1 MSEDVLILRDL
12 TDEEINNLSEEDI
25 MSMMEYYDENGVPYR
40 STVKSLLEDNDVS
53 TDGLTEF
60 ILTLDVGRCN
70 YANRTKK
77 QIYISRHNSSLRDNI
92 VINLDDSRDIPDVVI
107 QIQVTDN
114 FIHEEAYNDDG
125 LLIYQT

>member
-1 MSEDVLILRDL
+1 MSDEIILRDL
-12 TDEEINNLSEEDI
+12 TDEELNNLTDEESYKI
-25 MSMMEYYDENGVPYR
+25 QVNYNLNGVPYR
-40 STVKSLLEDNDVS
+40 ATVKGLLEELDISIN
-53 TDGLTEF
+53 GLSDF
-60 ILTLDVGRCN
+60 ILGFNVGRCN

-92 VINLDDSRDIPDVVI
+92 VINLDDTLDVPDIVV

-114 FIHEEAYNDDG
+114 FIHEEAYNDEG